1 MPDFSIK
8 EASDLLEQTPQ
19 NIYKKFSVL
28 QKNGMAT
35 VNANGEKVITEG
47 GINYLR
53 ELKINSIKKNN
64 TKKEQEVQ
72 NKQAELENIRLQTE
86 NEMYKK
92 QIEELKRQYND
103 LQKQYNAKDE
113 AFNKVSITNAQL
125 LLDTT
130 SAVTVKEKKRGFFR
144 RNKK

>member
-64 TKKEQEVQ
+64 TKKEQEEQ

-86 NEMYKK
+86 NEIYKK
-92 QIEELKRQYND
+92 QIEGIRLVVSKFDWNVVER
-103 LQKQYNAKDE
+103 E
-113 AFNKVSITNAQL
+113 AFAIKFNVWVSLVAFFTFI
-125 LLDTT
+125 
-130 SAVTVKEKKRGFFR
+130 SATFVPSFKNFLIS
-144 RNKK
+144 